1 MTAPTTL
8 EKTAGAF
15 CALPISMI
23 ANDTD
28 IETLTEKIIGCG
40 IEVHRLLGPGLL
52 ESVYRD
58 CMMIELRQQQ
68 LHVESEPHIS
78 FDYKG
83 ERLGS
88 ALKLDLLVSN
98 TVVVELKSVDR
109 LLPVHSAQVITYL
122 KISGYPAGLLMNF
135 NSTTLRD
142 GLKRLD
148 HPDRYRRRPFNRQ
161 REPSE
166 PL

>member
-1 MTAPTTL
+1 
-8 EKTAGAF
+8 
-15 CALPISMI
+15 MI

-40 IEVHRLLGPGLL
+40 LEVHRLLGPGLL

-68 LHVESEPHIS
+68 LQVESEPLIS

-83 ERLGS
+83 ERLGG
-88 ALKLDLLVSN
+88 ALKLDLLVN
-98 TVVVELKSVDR
+98 NKVVIELKSVDR

-122 KISGYPAGLLMNF
+122 KIAGYPAGLLMNF

-148 HPDRYRRRPFNRQ
+148 HPDRYRRRLFSSRK
-161 REPSE
+161 EALDS
-166 PL
+166 L